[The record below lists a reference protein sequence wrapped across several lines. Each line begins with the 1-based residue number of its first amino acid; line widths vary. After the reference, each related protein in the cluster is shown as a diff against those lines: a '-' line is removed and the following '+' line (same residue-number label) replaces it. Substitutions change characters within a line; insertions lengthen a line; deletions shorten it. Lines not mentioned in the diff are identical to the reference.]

1 MIVVDTS
8 ALIAII
14 KAERDAPD
22 FVKAIVEQAP
32 ALISQV
38 SVFEAT
44 LVASSSLDRLAIDVV
59 DDYVGRLGLEIR
71 TVEGSQTLAAR
82 RGFLDFG
89 TGRHPASLN
98 FGDCFAYGLAK
109 SLNLPLLYKGSDF
122 GKTDISTVTISSP
135 SAGGP

>member
-8 ALIAII
+8 ALIAIM
-14 KAERDAPD
+14 KAEPEAPD
-22 FVKAIVEQAP
+22 FARSIIEQAP

-44 LVASSSLDRLAIDVV
+44 LVASSSLGRIAIDAV
-59 DDYVGRLGLEIR
+59 DDYVGRLGLEVR
-71 TVEGSQTLAAR
+71 DVENAQTLAAR
-82 RGFLDFG
+82 RGFFDFG
-89 TGRHPASLN
+89 KGRHPAALN

-122 GKTDISTVTISSP
+122 GKTDIPAVTISLP
-135 SAGGP
+135 SAGAP